1 MTIKAY
7 SYLRISSDRQ
17 KQGGGIK
24 RQMEASAKWAEDNGY
39 ELAETIADEGFSAF
53 TGTHAKKG
61 GFARF
66 LAAVDSGAVERGSIL
81 IVESLDRLSREKVM
95 DAFDQFRDIVK
106 RGINIVTLVD
116 GQVYSEDSMN
126 QNIGQLFLSL
136 GVMLRSHEESVTKSK
151 RGKAAWKQ
159 KRAAAEDSS
168 KILTKNAPAWLEM
181 NDDRTAF
188 HIKEPHGE
196 SIKKIFELSIGGMG
210 AYSITRYLN
219 QNLDT
224 YPAMGAAKSW
234 NDSYV
239 IKILTSPAVFGHFQP
254 NEKIDG
260 KKVPVGELIPNYYPD
275 VVGEDTYYLAQA
287 GLKSRKT
294 GAAGRKGEYFAN
306 LFSGV
311 AFCGKCGGGMLHRN
325 KGKPPRGYRFLR
337 CSNSLK
343 GNGCNCPAWRYQEF
357 EEAFLKWVAEVSF
370 SEVFESVNSDN
381 RLTELK
387 HLKDS
392 SSAKLEKKKSA
403 YNTLIG
409 RFSNP
414 EIPDGLL
421 ANLIKHS
428 EELQGEIDSLKEAMA
443 TLDADIHNLSSE
455 NVDEDQREF
464 MEKYKE
470 LLEANDKDKMR
481 ESRFFMHGIIRK
493 NIARIEVFNGGKC
506 EPWEAMGLLPEEVGQ
521 MLFDKGH
528 KTVEAF
534 EQYFSKP
541 AGQRLYDKVTR
552 YFVIHFKNGVTR
564 RVESDYSVLDMSA
577 EAVALKQRF
586 KEVK

>member
-1 MTIKAY
+1 MMTKVKAY

-39 ELAETIADEGFSAF
+39 ELAETIADEGLSAF

-126 QNIGQLFLSL
+126 QNMGQIFLSL
-136 GVMLRSHEESVTKSK
+136 GVMLRSHDESATKSK
-151 RGKAAWKQ
+151 RGKAAWQQ
-159 KRAAAEDSS
+159 KRAAAADSS
-168 KILTKNAPAWLEM
+168 KILTKNAPAWLEV
-181 NDDRTAF
+181 NEDRTEF
-188 HIKEPHGE
+188 LIKEPHGQT
-196 SIKKIFELSIGGMG
+196 IKKIFEMSIGGMG
-210 AYSITRYLN
+210 AYSITRHLN
-219 QNLDT
+219 QNLKT
-224 YPAMGAAKSW
+224 YPAMGTAKSW
-234 NDSYV
+234 NDAYV
-239 IKILTSPAVFGHFQP
+239 IRILNSPAVLGHFQP

-260 KKVPVGELIPNYYPD
+260 KKVPIGELITDYYPA
-275 VVGEDTYYLAQA
+275 VVEEETYYLAQSA
-287 GLKSRKT
+287 LKSRKT

-325 KGKPPRGYRFLR
+325 RGKPPRGYRFLR
-337 CSNSLK
+337 CANSLK
-343 GNGCNCPAWRYQEF
+343 GNGCNCPAWRYSEF

-370 SEVFESVNSDN
+370 SDVFSATETDN
-381 RLTELK
+381 QLAKLRAQ
-387 HLKDS
+387 KDS
-392 SSAKLEKKKSA
+392 LAAKLESKEAA

-409 RFSNP
+409 RFENP
-414 EIPDGLL
+414 DMPEAVLTT
-421 ANLIKHS
+421 LIKRS
-428 EELQGEIDSLKEAMA
+428 EDLLGEIAELKAA
-443 TLDADIHNLSSE
+443 LADMEGEIHNLSTAD
-455 NVDEDQREF
+455 VAKDQREF
-464 MEKYKE
+464 LEKYKE
-470 LLEANDKDKMR
+470 LVEANDKDKMR
-481 ESRFFMHGIIRK
+481 EARFYMHGIIRK
-493 NIARIEVFNGGKC
+493 NIDRIEVFNGEKV
-506 EPWEAMGLLPEEVGQ
+506 EPWEAMELLPEQVGQ
-521 MLFDKGH
+521 MLFEKGH

-534 EQYFSKP
+534 ETYFSKTT
-541 AGQRLYDKVTR
+541 GQRLYDKVTR
-552 YFVIHFKNGVTR
+552 SFVVHFKNGVTR

-577 EAVALKQRF
+577 EAVALKQKF
-586 KEVK
+586 KQ

>member
-1 MTIKAY
+1 MTKVKAY

-17 KQGGGIK
+17 KQGGGIR

-39 ELAETIADEGFSAF
+39 ELAETIADEGLSAF

-95 DAFDQFRDIVK
+95 DAFDQFRDILK

-126 QNIGQLFLSL
+126 QNIGQLFMSL
-136 GVMLRSHEESVTKSK
+136 GVMLRANDESATKSN
-151 RGKAAWKQ
+151 RGKAAWQQ
-159 KRAAAEDSS
+159 KRAAAADGS
-168 KILTKNAPAWLEM
+168 KILTKNAPAWLEV
-181 NDDRTAF
+181 NEDRTEF
-188 HIKEPHGE
+188 LIKEPHGQT
-196 SIKKIFELSIGGMG
+196 IKKIFEMSINGVG

-239 IKILTSPAVFGHFQP
+239 IRILTSPAVLGHFQP
-254 NEKIDG
+254 HEKIDN
-260 KKVPVGELIPNYYPD
+260 KKVPIGDLVKDYYPA
-275 VVGEDTYYLAQA
+275 VVDEDTYYLAQSA
-287 GLKSRKT
+287 LKSRKT

-306 LFSGV
+306 LFSGI

-325 KGKPPRGYRFLR
+325 KGKRPRGYRFLR
-337 CSNSLK
+337 CANSLK
-343 GNGCNCPAWRYQEF
+343 GNGCTCPAWRYSEF

-370 SEVFESVNSDN
+370 AEIFEELEPSNKMAELNQRKEVC
-381 RLTELK
+381 
-387 HLKDS
+387 
-392 SSAKLEKKKSA
+392 SAKLGEKKEA
-403 YNTLIG
+403 YKALVG
-409 RFSNP
+409 RFANP
-414 EIPDGLL
+414 ELPEALL
-421 ANLIKHS
+421 TSLINHS
-428 EELQGEIDSLKEAMA
+428 KEIQAEIDDLEEAVA
-443 TLDADIHNLSSE
+443 TLEMDIRNVSSE
-455 NVDEDQREF
+455 NVANDQRNF
-464 MEKYKE
+464 LEKYKE
-470 LLEANDKDKMR
+470 LLTTSDQEKMR
-481 ESRFFMHGIIRK
+481 EARFFMHSIIRK
-493 NIARIEVFNGGKC
+493 NIDCIEVFNGEKV
-506 EPWEAMGLLPEEVGQ
+506 EAWEAMELLPEQVGQ

-541 AGQRLYDKVTR
+541 TGQRLYDKITR
-552 YFVIHFKNGVTR
+552 SFVVHFKNGVKR
-564 RVESDYSVLDMSA
+564 RVESDYSVHDMSA
-577 EAVALKQRF
+577 EGVALVQKFQ
-586 KEVK
+586 K

>member
-1 MTIKAY
+1 MTKVKAY

-39 ELAETIADEGFSAF
+39 ALAETIADEGISAF

-151 RGKAAWKQ
+151 RGKAAWQQ
-159 KRAAAEDSS
+159 KRAAAADSS
-168 KILTKNAPAWLEM
+168 KILTKNAPAWLELT
-181 NDDRTAF
+181 DDRTAF

-219 QNLDT
+219 KNLDT

-239 IKILTSPAVFGHFQP
+239 IKILTSPAVLGHFQP

-260 KKVPVGELIPNYYPD
+260 KKVPIGELIADYYPA
-275 VVGEDTYYLAQA
+275 VVDEDRYYLAQA

-337 CSNSLK
+337 CANSLK
-343 GNGCNCPAWRYQEF
+343 GNGCNCPAWRYSEF

-370 SEVFESVNSDN
+370 AEVFEGSNSAN
-381 RLTELK
+381 RVTELK
-387 HLKDS
+387 QRKES
-392 SSAKLEKKKSA
+392 ATAKLEDKQAA
-403 YNTLIG
+403 YNALIG
-409 RFSNP
+409 RFANP
-414 EIPDGLL
+414 ELSDSLL
-421 ANLIKHS
+421 ANLIKFS
-428 EELQGEIDSLKEAMA
+428 EELEDDIFELKEEVA
-443 TLDADIHNLSSE
+443 TLDADIRNISSE
-455 NVDEDQREF
+455 NVDKDQREF
-464 MEKYKE
+464 LEKYKE
-470 LLEANDKDKMR
+470 LIEANDNDKMR
-481 ESRFFMHGIIRK
+481 EARFLMHGIIRK
-493 NIARIEVFNGGKC
+493 NIDRIEVFNGEKC
-506 EPWEAMGLLPEEVGQ
+506 EPWEAMELLPEQVGQ
-521 MLFDKGH
+521 MLFDMGH
-528 KTVEAF
+528 KTVDAF

-541 AGQRLYDKVTR
+541 TGQRLFDKVTR
-552 YFVIHFKNGVTR
+552 SFVIHFKNGVAR
-564 RVESDYSVLDMSA
+564 RVESDYSALDTSITD
-577 EAVALKQRF
+577 LNLIKSFQ
-586 KEVK
+586 K